1 MSDTQARKTS
11 TEAPLDRILVR
22 DLVLDCAIGAYEEE
36 KGVTQKVGFTVE
48 ATVRASAGRLDD
60 DLANVPSYDDI
71 IKIIRAAAE
80 TGHIN
85 LVETFAE
92 LIAERCLADPR
103 IAAVLVR
110 VEKLE
115 RGPRSVGV
123 EIVRPKSRD
132 R

>member
-1 MSDTQARKTS
+1 MSRARAPRTS
-11 TEAPLDRILVR
+11 ARTPPDRIFVR
-22 DLVLDCAIGAYEEE
+22 DLVLDCAIGAYEDE

-48 ATVRASAGRLDD
+48 ATVRANPGRLDD

-71 IKIIRAAAE
+71 IKIVRAVAGQ
-80 TGHIN
+80 GHIN

-92 LIAERCLADPR
+92 LIAERCLANPR
-103 IAAVLVR
+103 VSTVLVR

-123 EIVRPKSRD
+123 EITRPKSRAP
-132 R
+132 